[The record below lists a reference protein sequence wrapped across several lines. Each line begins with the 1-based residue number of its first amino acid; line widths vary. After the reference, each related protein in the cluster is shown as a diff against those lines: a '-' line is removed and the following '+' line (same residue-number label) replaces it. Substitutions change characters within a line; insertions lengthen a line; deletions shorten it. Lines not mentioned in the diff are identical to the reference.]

1 MENSNNPY
9 TPPTSTTD
17 KNILTPAERRALTI
31 YLHFQGKQPTIWQ
44 IVKLHKKTI
53 AAFFITIFVL
63 AIGAAFLIST
73 LVNVRK
79 SSFSWGY
86 MTGFLMACVIYYI
99 IFNYQ
104 VTDQFC
110 KLWKV
115 IDKVLDFD
123 KIKKLLNNEP
133 VD

>member
-17 KNILTPAERRALTI
+17 KNILTPTERRALTI

-63 AIGAAFLIST
+63 SIGVAFLISASD
-73 LVNVRK
+73 VK
-79 SSFSWGY
+79 KHSFFWGY
-86 MTGFLMACVIYYI
+86 MFGFLMACVIYYI

-104 VTDQFC
+104 IIKQFC
-110 KLWKV
+110 DFWKI

-123 KIKKLLNNEP
+123 KVKKLLNNEP